1 MLSAYEQ
8 AKADE
13 KKIKEAEKS
22 AKEAAKAAAAATA
35 TVAAVAEFADFTESF
50 DKAAYDADKKAQA
63 DAIAKAKEDAKS
75 EKAQAK
81 AEKKAE
87 KEAKAESKIT
97 ESYDKHTEATI
108 TKSEERADML
118 SAYEQAK
125 ADEINAIWLKEH
137 GFDADGNVWI
147 VLGNTYI
154 IRDQLRELGCQFN
167 SIIGWHIDHEL
178 TEYPTI
184 KLTSSQLCL
193 KDIDGVFYALSLGN
207 ATELIGE
214 ANDKIKAQEPESSFV
229 GSVGERIEVDATF
242 WNEFTFTHE
251 NFYGMQE
258 TSYIYIFKDSNGNQM
273 KWSTSAVVPFG
284 IGTRLHLKGTV
295 KEHSEYK
302 GIKQT
307 ILTRCKVMAK
317 EVR

>member
-1 MLSAYEQ
+1 MADNKRLIKTDKNGTKYYEADVPCWRCMGKGIYYIGVHNNKLIPSHVDDGICFACHGSGKLKEIVKEYTPEHE
-8 AKADE
+8 AKLKRDREQREARLR
-13 KKIKEAEKS
+13 AEK
-22 AKEAAKAAAAATA
+22 
-35 TVAAVAEFADFTESF
+35 
-50 DKAAYDADKKAQA
+50 
-63 DAIAKAKEDAKS
+63 
-75 EKAQAK
+75 
-81 AEKKAE
+81 
-87 KEAKAESKIT
+87 
-97 ESYDKHTEATI
+97 
-108 TKSEERADML
+108 
-118 SAYEQAK
+118 QAK